1 MSGRFIN
8 TAPGTRTEAFGPL
21 EWGLLA
27 STSLMWGSSF
37 LWIAEGLEAFP
48 PAVVTLARLAFGALT
63 LAFIPATRRPVDRT
77 DLPRIALLGLVWM
90 AIPMTLFP
98 IAQQSVDSSIAGMVN
113 GGTPLFAA
121 LVAVVLLR
129 RRPGPAQLAGIL
141 VGFGGVVLITV
152 PSASG
157 AGGSLTG
164 VLLIVLATAMYGLA
178 VNLSVPLA
186 QRYGS
191 LPVLLRA
198 QVVALIAV
206 APFGVMDLGEATWSW
221 SAASAMVVLGALSTG
236 LAFVAMTELAK
247 RVGATRASVGIYF
260 IPDGGDAPGHHF
272 PGRASGGARLR
283 GDGVRHP
290 GRMAQQPE
298 GDLNQAR
305 SSRAANTRS
314 TSSTVL

>member
-1 MSGRFIN
+1 MAGRFIT

-21 EWGLLA
+21 EWALLA

-48 PAVVTLARLAFGALT
+48 PAVVTLARLALGALT
-63 LAFIPATRRPVDRT
+63 LAFIPATRRPVDRA
-77 DLPRIALLGLVWM
+77 DLPRVALLGLVWM
-90 AIPMTLFP
+90 AIPLTLFP

-121 LVAVVLLR
+121 LVATILLR
-129 RRPGPAQLAGIL
+129 RKPGPAQLAGIL
-141 VGFGGVVLITV
+141 VGFGGVILITV

-157 AGGSLTG
+157 DGGSISG
-164 VLLIVLATAMYGLA
+164 MLLIILATAMYGLA

-198 QVVALIAV
+198 QLVALVAV
-206 APFGVMDLGEATWSW
+206 TPLGVIGLGDATWSW
-221 SAASAMVVLGALSTG
+221 SAAGAMVVLGALSTG

-247 RVGATRASVGIYF
+247 RVGGTRASIGIYF
-260 IPDGGDAPGHHF
+260 IPMVATILGIMFRAERPAGLAFVGM
-272 PGRASGGARLR
+272 GLVIVGAWLSSRREAASG
-283 GDGVRHP
+283 
-290 GRMAQQPE
+290 
-298 GDLNQAR
+298 
-305 SSRAANTRS
+305 SR
-314 TSSTVL
+314 

>member
-1 MSGRFIN
+1 MAGRFIT

-21 EWGLLA
+21 EWALLA

-48 PAVVTLARLAFGALT
+48 PAVVTLARLALGALT
-63 LAFIPATRRPVDRT
+63 LAFIPGTRQPVDRA
-77 DLPRIALLGLVWM
+77 DLPRVALLGLVWM
-90 AIPMTLFP
+90 AIPLTLFP

-121 LVAVVLLR
+121 FVAAILLR
-129 RRPGPAQLAGIL
+129 RKPGPAQLAGIL
-141 VGFGGVVLITV
+141 VGFGGVILITV

-157 AGGSLTG
+157 DGGSISG
-164 VLLIVLATAMYGLA
+164 MLLIILATSMYGLA

-198 QVVALIAV
+198 QLVALIAV
-206 APFGVMDLGEATWSW
+206 APFGLMRLGDASWSW
-221 SAASAMVVLGALSTG
+221 SAAGAMVVLGALSTG

-247 RVGATRASVGIYF
+247 RVGGTRASIGIYF
-260 IPDGGDAPGHHF
+260 IPMVATILGIMF
-272 PGRASGGARLR
+272 RAERPAGLAFVGMGFVIVGAWL
-283 GDGVRHP
+283 
-290 GRMAQQPE
+290 
-298 GDLNQAR
+298 
-305 SSRAANTRS
+305 SSRREA
-314 TSSTVL
+314 

>member
-1 MSGRFIN
+1 MAGRFIT

-21 EWGLLA
+21 EWVLLA

-48 PAVVTLARLAFGALT
+48 PAVVTLVRLALGALT
-63 LAFIPATRRPVDRT
+63 LALIPATRRPVDRA
-77 DLPRIALLGLVWM
+77 DLPRVALLGLVWM
-90 AIPMTLFP
+90 AIPLTLFP

-121 LVAVVLLR
+121 FVAAILLR
-129 RRPGPAQLAGIL
+129 RKPGPAQLAGIL
-141 VGFGGVVLITV
+141 VGFGGVILITV

-157 AGGSLTG
+157 GGGSISG
-164 VLLIVLATAMYGLA
+164 MLLIILATSMYGLA

-198 QVVALIAV
+198 QLVALIAV
-206 APFGVMDLGEATWSW
+206 TPFGVMGLGDATWSW
-221 SAASAMVVLGALSTG
+221 SAAGAMVVLGALSTG

-247 RVGATRASVGIYF
+247 RVGGTRASIGIYF
-260 IPDGGDAPGHHF
+260 IPMVATILGIMF
-272 PGRASGGARLR
+272 RAERPAGLAFVGMGFVIVGAWL
-283 GDGVRHP
+283 
-290 GRMAQQPE
+290 
-298 GDLNQAR
+298 
-305 SSRAANTRS
+305 SSRREAGPIS
-314 TSSTVL
+314 K